1 MKEPITPPP
10 TASQT
15 VGPFFHLGVS
25 FLAHEHLEAQGI
37 AAEIVTI
44 RGKVLDGDG
53 NPVPDALLEI
63 WQADAAGTYLT
74 EPPDQ
79 NSSPRFTGF
88 GRVETD
94 QNGAFTFTT
103 IKPGRVPFVDGSL
116 QAPHIAIT
124 LFSRGLLKPLRT
136 RIYFPE
142 EPANAEDPVLN
153 LVPLDRRRTLIARQT
168 SDNGAATARE
178 NILQWNIVMQGS
190 GDNET
195 VFFDY

>member
-1 MKEPITPPP
+1 MTPPP
-10 TASQT
+10 TGSQT

-25 FLAHEHLEAQGI
+25 FLTREHLEAQGI
-37 AAEIVTI
+37 TGEIVTI

-63 WQADAAGTYLT
+63 WQADASGQYLT

-79 NSSPRFTGF
+79 NSPRFKGF

-94 QNGAFTFTT
+94 KSGSFSFTT
-103 IKPGRVPFVDGSL
+103 IKPGRVPFADGSL
-116 QAPHIAIT
+116 QAPHIAVT
-124 LFSRGLLKPLRT
+124 LFSRGLLKPLWT
-136 RIYFPE
+136 RIYFPG
-142 EPANAEDPVLN
+142 EPSNAQDVVLN
-153 LVPLDRRRTLIARQT
+153 LVPPERRRTLIARQT
-168 SDNGAATARE
+168 NKNGAGTARE
-178 NILQWNIVMQGS
+178 NILEWNIVMQGS